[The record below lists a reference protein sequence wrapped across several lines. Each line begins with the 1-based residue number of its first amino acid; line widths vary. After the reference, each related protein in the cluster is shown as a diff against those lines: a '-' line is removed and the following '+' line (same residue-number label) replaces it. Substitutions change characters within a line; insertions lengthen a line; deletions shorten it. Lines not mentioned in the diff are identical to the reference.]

1 MGWQVDK
8 TWTSDPKKQGKELIF
23 ICYLRSTPNSRAG
36 PEHQVGFQPSVLI
49 PGTPWNLLDMEISQ
63 AGQRCDD
70 IPHIPCPSHSARRD
84 QRDPVDE
91 PPKLSVIVQLMRGFR
106 HLRTSWLYVACRL
119 FSSYLYIYIYICCCL
134 CFSFQGNHPEKCYSL
149 IMIETDWNR
158 QNDSFIEFS
167 LCLDCQVLP
176 VRTLHTFFCW
186 NSATRI
192 PIMYQRGSFKEMLP
206 VVKWFQCL
214 QSPNHFHPSP
224 GDSCLPTNKKSLLL
238 STSTFRLLC
247 ERFQKIHITDP
258 TFLRVGAWLFFYSQP
273 CISLL
278 SLLS

>member
-1 MGWQVDK
+1 METMGWQVDK
-8 TWTSDPKKQGKELIF
+8 NWTSDPKKQGKELIF

-119 FSSYLYIYIYICCCL
+119 FSSYLYIYIYIYL
-134 CFSFQGNHPEKCYSL
+134 LLSMLQFSGEPSWEMLLSHY
-149 IMIETDWNR
+149 DWNR
-158 QNDSFIEFS
+158 LKPAE
-167 LCLDCQVLP
+167 
-176 VRTLHTFFCW
+176 W
-186 NSATRI
+186 
-192 PIMYQRGSFKEMLP
+192 
-206 VVKWFQCL
+206 
-214 QSPNHFHPSP
+214 
-224 GDSCLPTNKKSLLL
+224 
-238 STSTFRLLC
+238 
-247 ERFQKIHITDP
+247 
-258 TFLRVGAWLFFYSQP
+258 
-273 CISLL
+273 
-278 SLLS
+278 

>member
-119 FSSYLYIYIYICCCL
+119 FSSYLYIYIYI
-134 CFSFQGNHPEKCYSL
+134 FAVVYASVF
-149 IMIETDWNR
+149 
-158 QNDSFIEFS
+158 
-167 LCLDCQVLP
+167 
-176 VRTLHTFFCW
+176 
-186 NSATRI
+186 
-192 PIMYQRGSFKEMLP
+192 RG
-206 VVKWFQCL
+206 
-214 QSPNHFHPSP
+214 
-224 GDSCLPTNKKSLLL
+224 T
-238 STSTFRLLC
+238 
-247 ERFQKIHITDP
+247 I
-258 TFLRVGAWLFFYSQP
+258 LRNVT
-273 CISLL
+273 L
-278 SLLS
+278 SLWLKQTETGRMIAS